1 MMRKYIQ
8 YASFLF
14 CLLLCMSLPFLMLA
28 VEQQL
33 EMQLDSAAQAPCTVE
48 FTKNGRVVTE
58 KAALLTLKRDNTAVI
73 TTRKCDVVAVTD
85 ANHLHGTSPSSV
97 YSRGMLYAGLSTLI
111 VSVLLLVLLIPLN
124 AYLIQFSIEHTP
136 DGRFHPFDAA

>member
-1 MMRKYIQ
+1 MVRKCIQ
-8 YASFLF
+8 YGSFLF

-28 VEQQL
+28 LEQQL

-48 FTKNGRVVTE
+48 YTEDGEVRTK

-73 TTRKCDVVAVTD
+73 TTRKGDVVAVTD
-85 ANHLHGTSPSSV
+85 ADQLRGTSPSSI